1 MRRIALVLL
10 AFCLASPLPVFAQ
23 EELIE
28 AVSTNYAA
36 AHPGLA
42 SYQVRLKTA
51 KIAEMI
57 AQMTANLPPDMVRP
71 GEPELTKYW
80 VRGQGFT
87 IRASGPV
94 MPTMQQMISR
104 FSEQFSVDLG
114 SFFLPVSQRTQ
125 RNALLKQAKVK
136 SADTVIGSERL
147 HGVEIL
153 FAKPTDLTGAFYGT
167 SLDLPQQAVTRLV
180 LDIDAQKKVLRQMVI
195 EAEGGPRLTVDIRHA
210 DLPGVPLPSEI
221 RITSPDGRV
230 DDRFTTTF
238 AAVAGFQLPA
248 KQERQ
253 IRRPELTDTFTVEF
267 FNYVV
272 STAMDAKTAK

>member
-1 MRRIALVLL
+1 MRRIALALL
-10 AFCLASPLPVFAQ
+10 VFCLASPLPVFAQ

-42 SYQVRLKTA
+42 SYQVRLKTD

-57 AQMTANLPPDMVRP
+57 AQMTAKLPPDMARP
-71 GEPELTKYW
+71 GEPELIKYW
-80 VRGQGFT
+80 VRGRGFT

-94 MPTMQQMISR
+94 MPTMQQMIAR
-104 FSEQFSVDLG
+104 FSEQFSVDLS
-114 SFFLPVSQRTQ
+114 SFFLPLDQRTQ
-125 RNALLKQAKVK
+125 RNALLKQAKVI
-136 SADTVIGSERL
+136 SADNVIGSERL

-153 FAKPTDLTGAFYGT
+153 FAKPTDLAGAFYGT
-167 SLDLPQQAVTRLV
+167 SLNLPQQAVTRLV
-180 LDIDAQKKVLRQMVI
+180 LDIDTQKKLLRQMVI
-195 EAEGGPRLTVDIRHA
+195 EAEGGSRLTVDIRHA

-221 RITSPDGRV
+221 RITSPDGSI

-238 AAVAGFQLPA
+238 TEVSGFRLPA

-253 IRRPELTDTFTVEF
+253 IRRPERTETFIVEF
-267 FNYVV
+267 FNYVL
-272 STAMDAKTAK
+272 STATDEKTPK